1 MLRRCN
7 ISLQSDKVVLQT
19 MMSTFNFNAIAKEA
33 ENNFLD
39 LKKNVQKLLREYES
53 VVNDYDKLKLQLAEL
68 RAQIDKMGEE

>member
-1 MLRRCN
+1 MIDAIDYRL
-7 ISLQSDKVVLQT
+7 
-19 MMSTFNFNAIAKEA
+19 IAKES
-33 ENNFLD
+33 ENNFFD

>member
-1 MLRRCN
+1 
-7 ISLQSDKVVLQT
+7 

-33 ENNFLD
+33 ENSFLD

>member
-1 MLRRCN
+1 
-7 ISLQSDKVVLQT
+7 
-19 MMSTFNFNAIAKEA
+19 MMSTFNFNAIAKAA
-33 ENNFLD
+33 ENNFFD

>member
-1 MLRRCN
+1 MIDPIDFRL
-7 ISLQSDKVVLQT
+7 
-19 MMSTFNFNAIAKEA
+19 IAKEA
-33 ENNFLD
+33 ENNFFD

>member
-1 MLRRCN
+1 
-7 ISLQSDKVVLQT
+7 
-19 MMSTFNFNAIAKEA
+19 MMSAFNFNAIAKEA

>member
-1 MLRRCN
+1 MIDPLN
-7 ISLQSDKVVLQT
+7 YNS
-19 MMSTFNFNAIAKEA
+19 IAKEA

>member
-7 ISLQSDKVVLQT
+7 ISLQPDKVVLQA

>member
-1 MLRRCN
+1 MLRRCYT
-7 ISLQSDKVVLQT
+7 SLQPDKVVLQT

-53 VVNDYDKLKLQLAEL
+53 VVNDYDNLKLQLAEL

>member
-1 MLRRCN
+1 MLRCCN

>member
-39 LKKNVQKLLREYES
+39 LKKNVQKLIREYES

>member
-7 ISLQSDKVVLQT
+7 ISLQPDKVVLQT

>member
-7 ISLQSDKVVLQT
+7 ISLQTDKVVRT